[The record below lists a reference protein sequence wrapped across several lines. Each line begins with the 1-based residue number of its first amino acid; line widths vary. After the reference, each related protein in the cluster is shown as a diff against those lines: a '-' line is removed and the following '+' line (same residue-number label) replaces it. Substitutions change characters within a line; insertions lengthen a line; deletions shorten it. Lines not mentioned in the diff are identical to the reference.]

1 MKTVNVGIDL
11 GTTYSAVAIFS
22 QQDSRV
28 QVLKN
33 GLGKETTPSVV
44 CIEGGNVL
52 IGEEAKNEQKSGN
65 VNTAAFYKSMMS
77 NPNYSAYIDGEEYS
91 AEDLSGIF
99 LTELKKDIEET
110 NDVKI
115 DGAVITVPAYF
126 NDKQREATIRAG
138 QKAGFKV
145 LKIINEPTS
154 AIIAYGL
161 TGGKN
166 KNVMVYDLGGGT
178 FDVTIAR
185 VEGTSISVTATNGN
199 HQLGGMN
206 WDDTLIDEVADQFY
220 SEFGVDIK
228 SHADDFK
235 ELQVKCE
242 EAKKRLSS
250 MAATLIPASC
260 EGYSGKYEVTRE
272 LFDDRTES
280 LLNETFSLINKCFE
294 EISAAQKKNFGWKD
308 IDEVVLVGGSTR
320 MPQVKDRIIK
330 EYGKAPVTKDINVDT
345 IVASGA
351 AMQAE
356 LCVHSVI
363 TLTMPKQAGNAGG
376 APMCLTIHNSDIQDI
391 TAHSLGLLA
400 SESVSDTEVKFIN
413 SIILAKNSKIG
424 VAKEKEY
431 HVTSDNVEI
440 YVLQGES
447 EDPYD
452 CTLLD
457 KYVVSGLKG
466 GAMNDFSVAF
476 LYNQNG
482 VVEVTA
488 KDSGGRA
495 LPVKRVSLTQS
506 LEEICGKLEEDYK
519 RAMNTPYT
527 QWAGVSRIPSTTTDK
542 YGNPEGGQFDLAKDG
557 AFKGYKIIVLDFSDD
572 GGLTSDPFKN
582 PRKALN
588 KKGFE
593 IEFYA
598 DMPAYSEFRRILSA
612 PNSQLWIISGP
623 RTYIDSQSLNLIV
636 KYYEEGHGLYI
647 WGDNEPWYADANA
660 VLQSL
665 FGVTMNGNLPGSKVI
680 SIQQGAGQP
689 GIIANHPITTGVVNL
704 FEGITIATVSTGRYL
719 KPLVYGSA
727 KNIVTAYYDENGRRA
742 LADGGFT
749 RLFCNWD
756 SAGTDRYVVNAAAW
770 LANVE
775 RFGYN
780 GSGVLTGGG
789 KKPAN
794 FLGGKFNFFK

>member
-272 LFDDRTES
+272 MFDDRTES

-391 TAHSLGLLA
+391 TAHGLGMLA
-400 SESVSDTEVKFIN
+400 LAKDGKSYVN
-413 SIILAKNSKIG
+413 SIIIPKNSKVNTTFSRHYEFG
-424 VAKEKEY
+424 GRRLEV
-431 HVTSDNVEI
+431 H
-440 YVLQGES
+440 VLQGES
-447 EDPYD
+447 SDPYNCD
-452 CTLLD
+452 LLGS
-457 KYVVSGLKG
+457 YEITG
-466 GAMNDFSVAF
+466 MNGKSKENIDVNF
-476 LYNQNG
+476 LYNSNG
-482 VVEVTA
+482 IVEANAVTGDGRTLQA
-488 KDSGGRA
+488 KKMNSTETLDEIIARLEKERKEAEEAARRNARIEVLILIDSSG
-495 LPVKRVSLTQS
+495 SMDDDI
-506 LEEICGKLEEDYK
+506 EEAK
-519 RAMNTPYT
+519 RA
-527 QWAGVSRIPSTTTDK
+527 ARADFVS
-542 YGNPEGGQFDLAKDG
+542 QFDL
-557 AFKGYKIIVLDFSDD
+557 
-572 GGLTSDPFKN
+572 KN
-582 PRKALN
+582 
-588 KKGFE
+588 
-593 IEFYA
+593 
-598 DMPAYSEFRRILSA
+598 
-612 PNSQLWIISGP
+612 
-623 RTYIDSQSLNLIV
+623 TYISV
-636 KYYEEGHGLYI
+636 AEF
-647 WGDNEPWYADANA
+647 ADGRKLHCKWENRAA
-660 VLQSL
+660 
-665 FGVTMNGNLPGSKVI
+665 
-680 SIQQGAGQP
+680 SIQQAISAIKVGNVGYGTVDPLDEYLKLFTSGDHPRIAVVLTDGEWGSRDRAISAADKAKRN
-689 GIIANHPITTGVVNL
+689 GIMIY
-704 FEGITIATVSTGRYL
+704 GIGIGDADREFLQKISSGTFKKIDISQLKTVFKEVAVSIAT
-719 KPLVYGSA
+719 
-727 KNIVTAYYDENGRRA
+727 E
-742 LADGGFT
+742 
-749 RLFCNWD
+749 
-756 SAGTDRYVVNAAAW
+756 
-770 LANVE
+770 
-775 RFGYN
+775 
-780 GSGVLTGGG
+780 TGGASL
-789 KKPAN
+789 K
-794 FLGGKFNFFK
+794 

>member
-391 TAHSLGLLA
+391 TAHGLGMLA
-400 SESVSDTEVKFIN
+400 LAKDGKSYVN
-413 SIILAKNSKIG
+413 SIIIPKNSKVNTTFSRHYEFG
-424 VAKEKEY
+424 GRRLEV
-431 HVTSDNVEI
+431 H
-440 YVLQGES
+440 VLQGES
-447 EDPYD
+447 SDPYNCD
-452 CTLLD
+452 LLGS
-457 KYVVSGLKG
+457 YEITG
-466 GAMNDFSVAF
+466 MNGKSKENIDVNF
-476 LYNQNG
+476 LYNSNG
-482 VVEVTA
+482 IVEANAVTGDGRTLQA
-488 KDSGGRA
+488 KKMNSTETLDEIIARLEKERKEAEEAARRNARIEVLILIDSSG
-495 LPVKRVSLTQS
+495 SMDDDI
-506 LEEICGKLEEDYK
+506 EEAK
-519 RAMNTPYT
+519 RA
-527 QWAGVSRIPSTTTDK
+527 ARADFVS
-542 YGNPEGGQFDLAKDG
+542 QFDL
-557 AFKGYKIIVLDFSDD
+557 
-572 GGLTSDPFKN
+572 KN
-582 PRKALN
+582 
-588 KKGFE
+588 
-593 IEFYA
+593 
-598 DMPAYSEFRRILSA
+598 
-612 PNSQLWIISGP
+612 
-623 RTYIDSQSLNLIV
+623 TYISV
-636 KYYEEGHGLYI
+636 AEF
-647 WGDNEPWYADANA
+647 ADGRKLHCKWENRAA
-660 VLQSL
+660 
-665 FGVTMNGNLPGSKVI
+665 
-680 SIQQGAGQP
+680 SIQQAISAIKVGNVGYGTVDPLDEYLKLFTSGDHPRIAVVLTDGEWGSRDRAISAADKAKRN
-689 GIIANHPITTGVVNL
+689 GIMIY
-704 FEGITIATVSTGRYL
+704 GIGIGDADREFLQKISSGTFKKIDISQLKTVFKEVAVSIAT
-719 KPLVYGSA
+719 
-727 KNIVTAYYDENGRRA
+727 E
-742 LADGGFT
+742 
-749 RLFCNWD
+749 
-756 SAGTDRYVVNAAAW
+756 
-770 LANVE
+770 
-775 RFGYN
+775 
-780 GSGVLTGGG
+780 TGGASL
-789 KKPAN
+789 K
-794 FLGGKFNFFK
+794 